1 MRKVGILPSS
11 DANKNLTHKNSVVLP
26 IKREQ
31 EEYVAIV
38 IGCQEY
44 HGKQ

>member
-1 MRKVGILPSS
+1 MCKVGILPAS
-11 DANKNLTHKNSVVLP
+11 DANKNLTHKHSVVLP

-38 IGCQEY
+38 IECQEY
-44 HGKQ
+44 PGKQ